1 MQVQS
6 FPETANG
13 KLDRKALTDPASSD
27 QVIEMQSS
35 AEERVQPQSP
45 CIEDTLAINFN
56 CTRGGG
62 ESGVGAGVG
71 VEGKSAYLNSRQR
84 SLLNSKNVTTMVKHI
99 CDMVEQMRG
108 RRPSS
113 GSSFAA
119 IGVDS
124 LGAVM
129 FIKFLSDSLGG
140 IRIEPAK
147 IYAPGVTIKT
157 FAEGLITRLE
167 KEKPD
172 ALLQLGRVL
181 NWIAFR
187 QSLRI
192 PLLQHYLCW
201 ISTMSFPLL

>member
-13 KLDRKALTDPASSD
+13 KLDRKALPDPASSD

-35 AEERVQPQSP
+35 AEEQVQPQSP
-45 CIEDTLAINFN
+45 CIEDTSAVDFN

-71 VEGKSAYLNSRQR
+71 VELGVGLEGKGAYFNPRQR
-84 SLLNSKNVTTMVKHI
+84 SLLDSKNVTILVKHI

-147 IYAPGVTIKT
+147 IYAPGVTIRT

-172 ALLQLGRVL
+172 ALLQLGKE
-181 NWIAFR
+181 
-187 QSLRI
+187 
-192 PLLQHYLCW
+192 PL
-201 ISTMSFPLL
+201 IGMI

>member
-1 MQVQS
+1 M
-6 FPETANG
+6 E
-13 KLDRKALTDPASSD
+13 
-27 QVIEMQSS
+27 SS
-35 AEERVQPQSP
+35 AVEQRQSQSLP
-45 CIEDTLAINFN
+45 LPLLPSIAEVTVVNFN
-56 CTRGGG
+56 SPHSLQKEEELGGG
-62 ESGVGAGVG
+62 AGIGAGVG
-71 VEGKSAYLNSRQR
+71 VGIGIGVEGKGAYLIPRQR
-84 SLLNSKNVTTMVKHI
+84 NLCDTKNIAIMVKHI
-99 CDMVEQMRG
+99 CDMVEQIRG

-147 IYAPGVTIKT
+147 IYAPGVTIRS

-172 ALLQLGRVL
+172 ALHHLGRVP
-181 NWIAFR
+181 
-187 QSLRI
+187 SL
-192 PLLQHYLCW
+192 YFLCGLW
-201 ISTMSFPLL
+201 GQCVGCV

>member
-1 MQVQS
+1 MLHWRRSIVQVQS

-13 KLDRKALTDPASSD
+13 KLDRKALPDPASSD

-35 AEERVQPQSP
+35 AEEQVQQQSP
-45 CIEDTLAINFN
+45 CIEDTSALNFN

-62 ESGVGAGVG
+62 ESDVGAGVG
-71 VEGKSAYLNSRQR
+71 VGVGVEGKGAYLNSRQR
-84 SLLNSKNVTTMVKHI
+84 SLLDSKNVTIMVKHI

-113 GSSFAA
+113 SSSFAA

-147 IYAPGVTIKT
+147 IYAPGVTIRT
-157 FAEGLITRLE
+157 FAEGLITRLK

-172 ALLQLGRVL
+172 ALLQLGKE
-181 NWIAFR
+181 
-187 QSLRI
+187 
-192 PLLQHYLCW
+192 PL
-201 ISTMSFPLL
+201 IGIN

>member
-1 MQVQS
+1 MLHLCRSIVQVQS

-13 KLDRKALTDPASSD
+13 KLDRKALPDPASSD
-27 QVIEMQSS
+27 QVIEMRSS
-35 AEERVQPQSP
+35 TEEQAQPQSP
-45 CIEDTLAINFN
+45 CIEDNSAVILN
-56 CTRGGG
+56 CTRGGA

-71 VEGKSAYLNSRQR
+71 VGVEGKGAYLNSRQR
-84 SLLNSKNVTTMVKHI
+84 SLLDSKNVTIMVKHI

-147 IYAPGVTIKT
+147 IYAPGVTIRT

-172 ALLQLGRVL
+172 ALLQLGKEHL
-181 NWIAFR
+181 IDNLKAI
-187 QSLRI
+187 I
-192 PLLQHYLCW
+192 
-201 ISTMSFPLL
+201 

>member
-1 MQVQS
+1 VLVQS

-13 KLDRKALTDPASSD
+13 KLDRKALPDPASSD

-35 AEERVQPQSP
+35 AEEQVQPRSP
-45 CIEDTLAINFN
+45 CIEDTSAANFN
-56 CTRGGG
+56 CTREGS
-62 ESGVGAGVG
+62 ESGAGAGVGVG
-71 VEGKSAYLNSRQR
+71 VEGKGAYLNSRQR
-84 SLLNSKNVTTMVKHI
+84 SLLDSKNVTIMVKHI

-147 IYAPGVTIKT
+147 IYAPGVTIRT

-172 ALLQLGRVL
+172 ALLQLGTSPRL
-181 NWIAFR
+181 G
-187 QSLRI
+187 
-192 PLLQHYLCW
+192 
-201 ISTMSFPLL
+201 